1 VPSFRKSKYC
11 RIRHLSVSR
20 ESKLDGTHG
29 ITPKGRACF
38 GNSSL
43 LQNSL
48 EQYVIR
54 RIVDFALNNQLLVLG
69 FAALLFAGG
78 IAAFHDL
85 PIEAYPDV
93 ADNYVEIITQWPGI
107 SAEQIEQQV
116 TIPLEIVMNGIPH
129 VVHLRSFS
137 LFGLSDIKLIFDDES
152 DNDWN
157 RERVLERLSQVTLP
171 PNVVPQMG
179 TDWSP
184 VGQIYFFT
192 LHSTNPAYDP
202 MELKSI
208 EDWVIEKSFKAVPN
222 IVDVA
227 SFGGPTREYQVRVNP
242 NKLVS
247 YGLSLAQ
254 VEQQLTNNNANAGG
268 SFIEAGLQQI
278 NVRSIGLVNRVQ
290 DIEQTVIVTKN
301 GTPIRVQDIAVVSQ
315 GPKIRL
321 GQFAK
326 AIHREDGKIIDND
339 DVVSGIVLLRKGA
352 AADMALQGIH
362 KKVEELNNYI
372 LPRGVK
378 IVPFIDRSDLVHF
391 TSHTVLHNLTEGMIL
406 VSIILFLFLGNVRG
420 ALIVAATIPFSLL
433 FASICL
439 DLRHI
444 PANLLSLGALD
455 FGMVVDGAVVMVE
468 NIVRHLSHQNGVKTA
483 RERISEASH
492 EVQRPVFFAIA
503 IIITAYL
510 PIFTLQRVEGR
521 LFHPMAWTVAF
532 ALLGALLFS
541 ILIAPVL
548 ASFAFQKGAK
558 EWHNPILHFVIERYR
573 IAVRWAIRRRTIT
586 VGACVLLVAI
596 ANYLAFSGVIG
607 SEFLPHLDEG
617 ALWVRGTLAPSTG
630 PEEGIRAA
638 NQARIIFC
646 SFPEVP
652 QCTSQVGRPD
662 DGTDTTGFFNTEF
675 FVDLKPKEVWRPV
688 FHENK
693 DELIAAM
700 QRELDKIPGVVWG
713 FSQPIEDNMEE
724 AVSGVKGA
732 LATKIYG
739 DDLKVLEEKGD
750 EIVNIMRHI
759 NGIEDLGV
767 FRVLGQPNL
776 NVTVDRAAAARY
788 QINVADVQDAIQT
801 AVGGNALTQVL
812 QGEAR
817 YDLTLRYLPEY
828 RDTQEAIENIRLLSA
843 SGERV
848 SLQQLCRMSVTDGAS
863 EIYREG
869 NRRYVA
875 IKYSVRG
882 RDLGSTVE
890 EAIKKVNQ
898 EVKLPSGYS
907 LDWEGEYES
916 QKRANQRLLIVLP
929 ITILL
934 IFVILYTMFKSFK
947 WALLILAN
955 IAIAPIGGLLALL
968 MTGTNFSVSSGVGF
982 LALFGVSVQT
992 GVIMLEY
999 INQLRARRYSIEDA
1013 AVEGAVL
1020 RLRPIMMTMLV
1031 ATLGLLPAAL
1041 SHAIGSDSQRPFAIV
1056 IVGGLIAALVM
1067 SVFLLPTLYVWIA
1080 SERDVLPTAEGTFEE
1095 GEHVD

>member
-1 VPSFRKSKYC
+1 M
-11 RIRHLSVSR
+11 
-20 ESKLDGTHG
+20 
-29 ITPKGRACF
+29 
-38 GNSSL
+38 
-43 LQNSL
+43 
-48 EQYVIR
+48 IR
-54 RIVDFALNNQLLVLG
+54 RVVDFALGNRLLVLG
-69 FAALLFAGG
+69 LAIVLFAGG
-78 IAAFHDL
+78 IVAFRDL

-93 ADNYVEIITQWPGI
+93 ADNYVEVITQWPGI

-116 TIPLEIVMNGIPH
+116 TIPLEIMMNGIPH

-137 LFGLSDIKLIFDDES
+137 LFGLSDLKLIFDDES

-192 LHSTNPAYDP
+192 LRSTNPAYDP
-202 MELKSI
+202 MELKSL
-208 EDWVIEKSFKAVPN
+208 EDWVVEKNFKSVPDV
-222 IVDVA
+222 VDVS
-227 SFGGPTREYQVRVNP
+227 SFGGPTREYQVRVDP
-242 NKLVS
+242 NKLIS

-254 VEQQLTNNNANAGG
+254 IEQQLTNNNANAGG
-268 SFIEAGLQQI
+268 SFIQEGLQQI
-278 NVRSIGLVNRVQ
+278 NVREVGMVDRSQ
-290 DIEQTVIVTKN
+290 DIAETVILTKN
-301 GTPIRVQDIAVVSQ
+301 GTPLRVKDIAVVSQ

-321 GQFAK
+321 GQTAK

-352 AADMALQGIH
+352 PADNALKGIH
-362 KKVEELNNYI
+362 AKVEEMNDHI
-372 LPRGVK
+372 LPPGVK

-406 VSIILFLFLGNVRG
+406 VSIILFLFLGNIRG

-468 NIVRHLSHQNGVKTA
+468 NIVRHLGHKGENGKTPN
-483 RERISEASH
+483 ERISEASH
-492 EVQRPVFFAIA
+492 EVQRPVFYAIA

-532 ALLGALLFS
+532 ALLGAMLFS
-541 ILIAPVL
+541 IVIAPVL
-548 ASFAFQKGAK
+548 ASFAFQKGAT
-558 EWHNPILHFVIERYR
+558 EWHNPVLTFVIERYR
-573 IAVRWAIRRRTIT
+573 VAVRWAIRHRAIT
-586 VGACVLLVAI
+586 VGVVLIMVAI
-596 ANYLAFSGVIG
+596 GNFLAFSGAIG

-630 PEEGIRAA
+630 PDEGIRVM
-638 NQARIIFC
+638 NQARIVLC

-652 QCTSQVGRPD
+652 QCWSQVGRPD

-675 FVDLKPKEVWRPV
+675 FVDLKQKEDWRPV
-688 FHENK
+688 FHQDK

-700 QRELDKIPGVVWG
+700 QRELDKIPGAVWG

-739 DDLKVLEEKGD
+739 DDLKVLEAKSD
-750 EIVNIMRHI
+750 EVMTVLSKIR
-759 NGIEDLGV
+759 GIEDLGV

-776 NVTVDRAAAARY
+776 NVTVDRAACARH
-788 QINVADVQDAIQT
+788 QINVADVQDAVQT
-801 AVGGNALTQVL
+801 AIGGNALTQVL
-812 QGEAR
+812 KGEAR
-817 YDLTLRYLPEY
+817 YDLTLRYLPQY
-828 RDTQEAIENIRLLSA
+828 RDTQDAIENIRLLSPT
-843 SGERV
+843 GERV
-848 SLQQLCRMSVTDGAS
+848 ALSQLCKISLTDGAS
-863 EIYREG
+863 EVYREG
-869 NRRYVA
+869 NQRYVA

-890 EAIKKVNQ
+890 EALKKIDEQ
-898 EVKLPSGYS
+898 VKLPTGYS
-907 LDWEGEYES
+907 VKWEGEYQS
-916 QKRANQRLLIVLP
+916 QKRANARLLIVLP
-929 ITILL
+929 ITILI
-934 IFVILYTMFKSFK
+934 IFILLYTMFKSFK
-947 WALLILAN
+947 WASLIMVN
-955 IAIAPIGGLLALL
+955 VAIAPIGGLLALWF
-968 MTGTNFSVSSGVGF
+968 TGTNFSVSSGVGF

-999 INQLRARRYSIEDA
+999 INQLRARRFTVEDA

-1056 IVGGLIAALVM
+1056 IVGGLIAALIM
-1067 SVFLLPTLYVWIA
+1067 SVFLLPTLYVWVA
-1080 SERDVLPTAEGTFEE
+1080 RERDVLPMAEESFEI

>member
-1 VPSFRKSKYC
+1 M
-11 RIRHLSVSR
+11 
-20 ESKLDGTHG
+20 
-29 ITPKGRACF
+29 
-38 GNSSL
+38 
-43 LQNSL
+43 
-48 EQYVIR
+48 IR
-54 RIVDFALNNQLLVLG
+54 RIVDFALDNRLLVIGL
-69 FAALLFAGG
+69 ATILFIWG
-78 IAAFHDL
+78 IVSFHNL

-93 ADNYVEIITQWPGI
+93 ADNYVEVITQWPGI

-116 TIPLEIVMNGIPH
+116 TIPLETVMNGIPD

-137 LFGLSDIKLIFDDES
+137 LFGLSDLKLIFEDGT
-152 DNDWN
+152 DNAWN

-171 PNVVPQMG
+171 TGVVPQMG

-192 LHSTNPAYDP
+192 LRSTNPKYDP

-208 EDWVIEKSFKAVPN
+208 EDWVVEKNLKSVPD

-227 SFGGPTREYQVRVNP
+227 SFGGPTREYQVRLDP
-242 NKLVS
+242 NKLIA
-247 YGLSLAQ
+247 YGLSLSQ
-254 VEQQLTNNNANAGG
+254 IEQQLASNNANAGG
-268 SFIEAGLQQI
+268 SFVQAGLQQI
-278 NVRSIGLVNRVQ
+278 NVREVGLVNQ
-290 DIEQTVIVTKN
+290 ISDIEQTVVFTKN
-301 GTPIRVQDIAVVSQ
+301 GTPLRMKDIAEISQ

-321 GQFAK
+321 GQFAR
-326 AIHREDGKIIDND
+326 AIHREGGKVIDND

-352 AADMALQGIH
+352 AADTALQGLH
-362 KKVEELNNYI
+362 KKIQQINDHI
-372 LPRGVK
+372 LPPGVK

-391 TSHTVLHNLTEGMIL
+391 TTHTVLHNLTEGMIL

-420 ALIVAATIPFSLL
+420 ALIVALTIPFSLL

-439 DLRHI
+439 DLKRI

-455 FGMVVDGAVVMVE
+455 FGMVVDGAVVMIE
-468 NIVRHLSHQNGVKTA
+468 NIVRHMIHPNSVQTPT
-483 RERISEASH
+483 ERIGVASH
-492 EVQRPVFFAIA
+492 EVQRPVFYAIA

-541 ILIAPVL
+541 IVVAPVL
-548 ASFAFQKGAK
+548 ASFAFANGAK
-558 EWHNPILHFVIERYR
+558 EWPNPAMEFSIKHYR
-573 IAVRWAIRRRTIT
+573 TAVRWAIHHRALT
-586 VGACVLLVAI
+586 VGMGVLGLFVAI
-596 ANYLAFSGVIG
+596 YLAFSGAIG

-630 PEEGIRAA
+630 PDEGIRVA
-638 NQARIIFC
+638 NQARIVLC

-675 FVDLKPKEVWRPV
+675 FVDLKPKEQWRPV
-688 FHENK
+688 FHQNK

-700 QRELDKIPGVVWG
+700 QRELDKIPGAIWG

-724 AVSGVKGA
+724 AVSGVKGE
-732 LATKIYG
+732 LATKVYG
-739 DDLKVLEEKGD
+739 DDLAVLEEKANQ
-750 EIVNIMRHI
+750 ITAIMRGVR
-759 NGIEDLGV
+759 GIEDLGV
-767 FRVLGQPNL
+767 FHVLGQPNL
-776 NVTVDRAAAARY
+776 NITVDRASAARY

-817 YDLTLRYLPEY
+817 YDLVLRYLPQY
-828 RDTQEAIENIRLLSA
+828 RDTQQAIEQIRLPA
-843 SGERV
+843 PSGERV
-848 SLQQLCRMSVTDGAS
+848 SLAQLCKVQVSDGGS

-869 NRRYVA
+869 NQRYVA

-882 RDLGSTVE
+882 RDLGGAVE
-890 EAIKKVNQ
+890 EAIDKVTRQ
-898 EVKLPSGYS
+898 VKLPNGYHI
-907 LDWEGEYES
+907 DWEGEYQS
-916 QKRANQRLLIVLP
+916 KKRADERLLIVLP
-929 ITILL
+929 ITVAI
-934 IFVILYTMFKSFK
+934 IFMILYTMFRSFK

-955 IAIAPIGGLLALL
+955 VAMARIGGLLALL
-968 MTGTNFSVSSGVGF
+968 ITATNFSVSSGVGF

-1031 ATLGLLPAAL
+1031 ATLGLAPAAL

-1056 IVGGLIAALVM
+1056 IVGGLIADLVM
-1067 SVFLLPTLYVWIA
+1067 SVFLLPTLYVWVA
-1080 SERDVLPTAEGTFEE
+1080 GERDVLPAAEPGFTE

>member
-1 VPSFRKSKYC
+1 M
-11 RIRHLSVSR
+11 
-20 ESKLDGTHG
+20 
-29 ITPKGRACF
+29 
-38 GNSSL
+38 
-43 LQNSL
+43 
-48 EQYVIR
+48 IR
-54 RIVDFALNNQLLVLG
+54 RVVDFALNNRLLVLG
-69 FAALLFAGG
+69 FALLLFAGG
-78 IAAFHDL
+78 IVAFRDL

-93 ADNYVEIITQWPGI
+93 ADNYVEVITQWPGI

-116 TIPLEIVMNGIPH
+116 TIPLEVAMNGIPQ

-137 LFGLSDIKLIFDDES
+137 LFGLSDLKLIFDDGS
-152 DNDWN
+152 DNNWN

-192 LHSTNPAYDP
+192 LRSTNPAYDP
-202 MELKSI
+202 MELKSL
-208 EDWVIEKSFKAVPN
+208 EDWVIEKNFKAVPD
-222 IVDVA
+222 IVDVS
-227 SFGGPTREYQVRVNP
+227 SFGGPTREYQVRVDP
-242 NKLVS
+242 NKLIA

-254 VEQQLTNNNANAGG
+254 IEQQLTNNNTNAGG
-268 SFIEAGLQQI
+268 SFIQEGLQQI
-278 NVRSIGLVNRVQ
+278 NVREVGLVDRSQ
-290 DIEQTVIVTKN
+290 DIAETVILTKN
-301 GTPIRVQDIAVVSQ
+301 GTPLRIKDIAVVSQ

-326 AIHREDGKIIDND
+326 AIHRENGKIIDND

-352 AADMALQGIH
+352 AAETALLGIH
-362 KKVEELNNYI
+362 EKVQELNDHI
-372 LPRGVK
+372 LPPGVK
-378 IVPFIDRSDLVHF
+378 IVPFLDRSDLVHF

-406 VSIILFLFLGNVRG
+406 VSIVLLLFLGNVRG
-420 ALIVAATIPFSLL
+420 ALIVAVTIPFALL
-433 FASICL
+433 FAAICL
-439 DLRHI
+439 ELMHI

-455 FGMVVDGAVVMVE
+455 FGVIVEGAIVLIE
-468 NIVRHLSHQNGVKTA
+468 NIVRNLSHSDGSRSSNET
-483 RERISEASH
+483 ISFASH
-492 EVQRPVFFAIA
+492 EVQRPVFYAIL
-503 IIITAYL
+503 ITITSFL

-541 ILIAPVL
+541 ILVAPVM
-548 ASFAFQKGAK
+548 ASFAFQKGAS
-558 EWHNPILHFVIERYR
+558 EWRNPVMQFVIERYGV
-573 IAVRWAIRRRTIT
+573 AVRWAIRHRAIT
-586 VGACVLLVAI
+586 VGVCAVLVFI
-596 ANYLAFSGVIG
+596 GNYLAFGGAIG

-630 PEEGIRAA
+630 PDEGIRVA
-638 NQARIIFC
+638 NEARIILC

-662 DGTDTTGFFNTEF
+662 DGTDNTGFFNTEY
-675 FVDLKPKEVWRPV
+675 FVDLKPKEKWRPV

-693 DELIAAM
+693 DELVAAM
-700 QRELDKIPGVVWG
+700 QRELDRIPGVTWG

-739 DDLKVLEEKGD
+739 DDLKVLEQKSEEIMNVLAQIKG
-750 EIVNIMRHI
+750 V
-759 NGIEDLGV
+759 EDLGIL
-767 FRVLGQPNL
+767 RVLGQPNL
-776 NVTVDRAAAARY
+776 NVAVDRAAAARY
-788 QINVADVQDAIQT
+788 QINVSDVQDAVQT

-812 QGEAR
+812 KGEAR
-817 YDLTLRYLPEY
+817 YDLTLRYLPQY
-828 RDTQEAIENIRLLSA
+828 RDTQDAIENIRLLSP

-848 SLQQLCRMSVTDGAS
+848 SLAQLCKITEADGGS

-869 NRRYVA
+869 NQRYIA

-890 EAIKKVNQ
+890 EAIKKVN
-898 EVKLPSGYS
+898 ERVKLPIGYS
-907 LDWEGEYES
+907 LRWEGEYAS
-916 QKRANQRLLIVLP
+916 QKRANARLLIVLP
-929 ITILL
+929 ITILI
-934 IFVILYTMFKSFK
+934 IFILLYTMFKSFK
-947 WALLILAN
+947 WALLIMVN
-955 IAIAPIGGLLALL
+955 VAIAPIGGLLALWI
-968 MTGTNFSVSSGVGF
+968 TGTNFSVSSGVGF

-999 INQLRARRYSIEDA
+999 INQLRARRFTVEEA

-1056 IVGGLIAALVM
+1056 IVGGLIAALIM
-1067 SVFLLPTLYVWIA
+1067 SVFLLPTLYVWVA
-1080 SERDVLPTAEGTFEE
+1080 GERDVLPMAEESFEL

>member
-1 VPSFRKSKYC
+1 M
-11 RIRHLSVSR
+11 
-20 ESKLDGTHG
+20 
-29 ITPKGRACF
+29 
-38 GNSSL
+38 
-43 LQNSL
+43 
-48 EQYVIR
+48 IR
-54 RIVDFALNNQLLVLG
+54 RVVDFALGNRWLVVGLALIL
-69 FAALLFAGG
+69 FAAG
-78 IAAFHDL
+78 IVSFERL

-116 TIPLEIVMNGIPH
+116 TIPLEVAMNGIPQ

-137 LFGLSDIKLIFDDES
+137 LFGLSDLKLIFDDDS
-152 DNDWN
+152 DDAWN

-171 PNVVPQMG
+171 PGVNPQMG

-192 LHSTNPAYDP
+192 LRSTNPAYDP

-208 EDWVIEKSFKAVPN
+208 EDWVIEKNFKAVPN

-227 SFGGPTREYQVRVNP
+227 SFGGPTREYQVRVDP
-242 NKLVS
+242 NKLVA

-254 VEQQLTNNNANAGG
+254 IEQQLTNSNGNAGG
-268 SFIEAGLQQI
+268 SFIQSGLQQI
-278 NVRSIGLVNRVQ
+278 NVRAVGLVDRTR
-290 DIEQTVIVTKN
+290 DIQQTVILTKN
-301 GTPIRVQDIAVVSQ
+301 GTPIRVKDIAVVEQ

-352 AADMALQGIH
+352 AADAALDGIH
-362 KKVEELNNYI
+362 NKVEELNSHI
-372 LPRGVK
+372 LPPGVK
-378 IVPFIDRSDLVHF
+378 IVPFIDRRDLVHF

-406 VSIILFLFLGNVRG
+406 VSIVLFLFLGNVRG
-420 ALIVAATIPFSLL
+420 ALIVAMTIPFSLL

-439 DLRHI
+439 DLRQI

-468 NIVRHLSHQNGVKTA
+468 NIVRHLGDTNGMKTPA
-483 RERISEASH
+483 EKISDASH
-492 EVQRPVFFAIA
+492 EVQRPVFYAIG

-532 ALLGALLFS
+532 ALLGALIFS
-541 ILIAPVL
+541 IVIAPVL
-548 ASFAFQKGAK
+548 ASFAFAKGAK
-558 EWHNPILHFVIERYR
+558 EWHNPVMDFVINQYR
-573 IAVRWAIRRRTIT
+573 TAVRWAIRHRMIT
-586 VGACVLLVAI
+586 VGVGVFGIGLAGF
-596 ANYLAFSGVIG
+596 LAFSGIIG

-630 PEEGIRAA
+630 PDEGIRVA
-638 NQARIIFC
+638 NQARIVLC

-662 DGTDTTGFFNTEF
+662 DGTDTTGFFNTEY
-675 FVDLKPKEVWRPV
+675 FVDLKPKDQWRPV

-700 QRELDKIPGVVWG
+700 NRELDKIPGVVWG

-724 AVSGVKGA
+724 AVSGVKGE
-732 LATKIYG
+732 LATKVYG
-739 DDLKVLEEKGD
+739 DDLRILEEKAD
-750 EIVNIMRHI
+750 EIVGILSHVK
-759 NGIEDLGV
+759 GIEDLGV
-767 FRVLGQPNL
+767 LRVLGQPNL
-776 NVTVDRAAAARY
+776 NVTVDRDQAARY
-788 QINVADVQDAIQT
+788 QINVSDVQDAIQT

-817 YDLTLRYLPEY
+817 YDLVLRYLPQY
-828 RDTQEAIENIRLLSA
+828 RNTKEAIENIRLLA
-843 SGERV
+843 PTGERV
-848 SLQQLCRMSVTDGAS
+848 SLAQLCKIKEEDGGS

-869 NRRYVA
+869 NRRYIAV
-875 IKYSVRG
+875 KYSVRG

-890 EAIKKVNQ
+890 EAMKKVDEQ
-898 EVKLPSGYS
+898 IKLPLGYGVK
-907 LDWEGEYES
+907 WEGEYAS
-916 QKRANQRLLIVLP
+916 QKRANARLLIVLP
-929 ITILL
+929 VTILI
-934 IFVILYTMFKSFK
+934 IFILLYTMFKSFK
-947 WALLILAN
+947 WSLLILLN
-955 IAIAPIGGLLALL
+955 IAVAPIGGLLALL
-968 MTGTNFSVSSGVGF
+968 ITGTHFSVSSGVGF
-982 LALFGVSVQT
+982 LALFGVCVQT

-1067 SVFLLPTLYVWIA
+1067 SIFLLPTLYVWIA
-1080 SERDVLPTAEGTFEE
+1080 GERDVLPHAEEGFEV